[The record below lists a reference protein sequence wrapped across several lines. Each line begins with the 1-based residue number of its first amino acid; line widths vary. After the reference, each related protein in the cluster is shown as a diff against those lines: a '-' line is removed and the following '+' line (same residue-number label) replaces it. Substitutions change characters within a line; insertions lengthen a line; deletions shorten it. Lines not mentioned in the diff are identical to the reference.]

1 MTQRGRN
8 ILNNAAA
15 VLFWI
20 AVWQLLSLLV
30 GKPLLLPG
38 PWAVLRRLGELLVTA
53 DFWRQ
58 TLTSLL
64 RVLGGIVSGAAL
76 GVLLAAL
83 TCRSR
88 AADALLSPLL
98 TVIKS
103 TPVASFTI
111 LVLLWID
118 RDGVPVFI
126 SALMVLPVVWANV
139 CAGIRGTDGLLLEMA
154 RVYRLPP
161 AKVLTRIYVPSVLPH
176 FRAACRAAL
185 GFGWKAGIAAEV
197 LTVPRAAIGRM
208 IYESKLYLET
218 TDLFAWTL
226 AVILLSLAL
235 EKGLMRLIAGRQTD
249 G

>member
-1 MTQRGRN
+1 MTGPGRK
-8 ILNNAAA
+8 ILKTVAAA
-15 VLFWI
+15 LFWVL
-20 AVWQLLSLLV
+20 VWQALALWLN
-30 GKPLLLPG
+30 KPLLLPG
-38 PWAVLRRLGELLVTA
+38 PPAVLRRLLSLLATA

-58 TLTSLL
+58 TLSSLL
-64 RVLGGIVSGAAL
+64 RVLLGVLSGAAA

-88 AADALLSPLL
+88 VLDAVFSPLL
-98 TVIKS
+98 TVVKS
-103 TPVASFTI
+103 TPVASFVI

-118 RDGVPVFI
+118 RSGVPVFI
-126 SALMVLPVVWANV
+126 AALMVLPMIWANV
-139 CAGIRGTDGLLLEMA
+139 SAGIRGTDRQLLELV
-154 RVYRLPP
+154 RVYRLRPGR
-161 AKVLTRIYVPSVLPH
+161 VLRRIYIPSVLPH

-197 LTVPRAAIGRM
+197 LTMPRAAIGRM

-226 AVILLSLAL
+226 TVIVLSLAL
-235 EKGLMRLIAGRQTD
+235 EKGLLRLIGGRSD